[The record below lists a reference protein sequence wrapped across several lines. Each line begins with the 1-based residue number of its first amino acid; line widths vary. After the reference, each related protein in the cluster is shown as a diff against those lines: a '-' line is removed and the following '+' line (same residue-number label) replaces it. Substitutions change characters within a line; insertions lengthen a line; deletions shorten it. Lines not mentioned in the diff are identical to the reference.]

1 MAREIECKVSL
12 EHTEVE
18 HMARRIG
25 LVLPEARST
34 SISKDDVYYTRQYEH
49 KALFRLRRE
58 EDGITI
64 TRKEKEER
72 NDGVEVNREIEFSC
86 PVEDY
91 RGLRQFFA
99 SLAYVPLI
107 EKRKH
112 GTAWMRGTL
121 TVELVEVDGLG
132 WFLEMEQLLPDD
144 ASDIAVEQALFG
156 LAELREQLG
165 IATYRLESRYY
176 IDMLQALG
184 T

>member
-12 EHTEVE
+12 EYSEIAEMV
-18 HMARRIG
+18 RRIG
-25 LVLPEARST
+25 LVLPDVIRS
-34 SISKDDVYYTRQYEH
+34 SISKDDIYYTRQSEH

-58 EDGITI
+58 EDGITV

-72 NDGVEVNREIEFSC
+72 NDGVEVNHEIEFSC
-86 PVEDY
+86 QVEDFH
-91 RGLRQFFA
+91 GLGQFFA

-112 GTAWMRGTL
+112 GTAWVHGTL

-132 WFLEMEQLLPDD
+132 WFLEMERLLPDD
-144 ASDIAVEQALFG
+144 ASDTAVEQALLG
-156 LAELREQLG
+156 LAELREQLD
-165 IATYRLESRYY
+165 IATYPLESRYY

>member
-12 EHTEVE
+12 EYSEIAEMV
-18 HMARRIG
+18 RRIG
-25 LVLPEARST
+25 LVLPDAIRS
-34 SISKDDVYYTRQYEH
+34 SISKDDIYYTRQSEH

-58 EDGITI
+58 EDGITV

-72 NDGVEVNREIEFSC
+72 NDGVEVNHEIEFSC
-86 PVEDY
+86 QVEDFH
-91 RGLRQFFA
+91 GLGQFFA

-112 GTAWMRGTL
+112 GTAWVHGTL

-132 WFLEMEQLLPDD
+132 WFLEMERLLPDD
-144 ASDIAVEQALFG
+144 ASDTAVEQALLG
-156 LAELREQLG
+156 LAELREQLD
-165 IATYRLESRYY
+165 IAAYPLESRYY